1 MTMKLI
7 QKTAPRG
14 ALKRWLSEGET
25 AVRNVFGR
33 KQVRSAQERAVAE
46 HVILEMCKS
55 ELRLQ
60 CSCVA
65 GGAPL

>member
-1 MTMKLI
+1 MAIKLI

-33 KQVRSAQERAVAE
+33 RQERAVAE

-55 ELRLQ
+55 EL
-60 CSCVA
+60 
-65 GGAPL
+65 